1 MQGAYFFGKNTT
13 ITESRCT
20 YRFTEAINQTLNSFY
35 HSNFGSKPTFTP
47 AENQRGIALPLDVTP
62 LPLAVYRI
70 FLLIL
75 FV

>member
-1 MQGAYFFGKNTT
+1 MKGAYVFGKNTAK
-13 ITESRCT
+13 TESSRT
-20 YRFTEAINQTLNSFY
+20 YRFTEAINQTLDSFY
-35 HSNFGSKPTFTP
+35 NSNFGSKPTFTP